1 MRINWQPLNR
11 VPDEVRRP
19 EGTRKD
25 EGAPTLV
32 GRRSSLV
39 TRHSSLVTRHS
50 SLVARRLSLVTR
62 HSSLVTRHSSLVTRH
77 SSLVTRH
84 ASFIILAL
92 ALLLLAACGAAPGET
107 TQPAEQTG
115 VGGISPE
122 AVAHSFFEDL
132 GAALKDPVLGRDE
145 TRSYWVERLSGYFA
159 PNERDDQRE
168 ILSSTLASFAD
179 GVGQLNPDQT
189 LTLELRFDGVEKIS
203 GNGDSAMVRPLH
215 AAIYLV
221 IAHTTDRGP
230 VTDYDQT
237 IGLDKIIGREDGAIP
252 VIRIGDRWFL
262 TEG

>member
-1 MRINWQPLNR
+1 MTINRQSLIR
-11 VPDEVRRP
+11 VPDEGQR
-19 EGTRKD
+19 TKD

-32 GRRSSLV
+32 GR
-39 TRHSSLVTRHS
+39 HSSLVTHHS
-50 SLVARRLSLVTR
+50 TIVVGRWSLVVHRS
-62 HSSLVTRHSSLVTRH
+62 
-77 SSLVTRH
+77 
-84 ASFIILAL
+84 SFIVLL
-92 ALLLLAACGAAPGET
+92 LVLLLAACGAAPGET
-107 TQPAEQTG
+107 TQPAEQIG

-122 AVAHSFFEDL
+122 AVTHSFFEDL

-159 PNERDDQRE
+159 PNERDDERE

-203 GNGDSAMVRPLH
+203 GNGDSALVRPLH

-221 IAHTTDRGP
+221 IAHTTDRGS

-252 VIRIGDRWFL
+252 VIRIGNRWFL